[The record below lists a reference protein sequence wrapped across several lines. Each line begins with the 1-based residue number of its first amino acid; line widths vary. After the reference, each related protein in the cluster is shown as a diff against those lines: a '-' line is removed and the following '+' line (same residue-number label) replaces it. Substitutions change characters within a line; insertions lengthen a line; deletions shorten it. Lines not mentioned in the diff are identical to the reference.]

1 MMNTVTKPIRLR
13 QRSPLPMQ
21 VLITLAAWVLALV
34 TTSAQEVLYNFQGP
48 LGTNSA
54 LVQV

>member
-1 MMNTVTKPIRLR
+1 
-13 QRSPLPMQ
+13 MQ